1 MLARTVHHLQSAG
14 TGRGGSARPHGGSGR
29 CGAAIAKAAQLGGM
43 PSPADLIT
51 RAAEKRSE
59 VTVLAVAVE
68 ATDEAGATQD
78 LPKALL
84 DRTPETAREA
94 TEA

>member
-1 MLARTVHHLQSAG
+1 
-14 TGRGGSARPHGGSGR
+14 
-29 CGAAIAKAAQLGGM
+29 M